1 MLSLFALR
9 LVCGM
14 SLMWAGM
21 PRREVTSGFFRIQML
36 VALGLSVLAALT
48 FSPLGVPEDAARV
61 ALLPAWAGRGSCI
74 LLAGLCFLGSV
85 MWTLERRGAGEAF
98 VFAVAAVSTA
108 VLLLAGIPWPSD
120 AARFAIFHALSELA
134 TACVLGAA
142 VTGMLLGHWYL
153 TAPTMSIAPL
163 GRLNQFLAASVSAR
177 LVLSAI
183 GLVVA
188 WPSLAGRSDW
198 LLWVS
203 LRWAAGIVGPLI
215 LSAMVWRILKYR
227 HTQSA
232 TGVLFA
238 ATILVFLGELT
249 ASLLSVEVAR
259 EIGVPL

>member
-36 VALGLSVLAALT
+36 VALGLTVLAALS
-48 FSPLGVPEDAARV
+48 FGAASGDDGA
-61 ALLPAWAGRGSCI
+61 ALLPVWVGRGLCA

-85 MWTLERRGAGEAF
+85 MWTLQRRGAGDAYG
-98 VFAVAAVSTA
+98 FAVAALA
-108 VLLLAGIPWPSD
+108 VATLLLAGSPWPEE
-120 AARFAIFHALSELA
+120 APGVAVLQALSELA
-134 TACVLGAA
+134 TACLLGAS

-153 TAPTMSIAPL
+153 TAPTMSISPL
-163 GRLNQFLAASVSAR
+163 GRLNQFLAASAIAR

-183 GLVVA
+183 A
-188 WPSLAGRSDW
+188 LAIAGGELYHRTDW
-198 LLWVS
+198 LLWLA
-203 LRWAAGIVGPLI
+203 LRWVAGIAGPI
-215 LSAMVWRILKYR
+215 VLSVMVWRILKYR
-227 HTQSA
+227 HTQAA

-249 ASLLSVEVAR
+249 ASMLSR
-259 EIGVPL
+259 EAGVPL

>member
-48 FSPLGVPEDAARV
+48 FGGVGEQFGGEPAT
-61 ALLPAWAGRGSCI
+61 LLPAWAGQGLCL
-74 LLAGLCFLGSV
+74 LLAGFCFLGSV
-85 MWTLERRGAGEAF
+85 MWTLERRGTGEAF
-98 VFAVAAVSTA
+98 VFAIAALSTA
-108 VLLLAGIPWPSD
+108 TLLLAGVPWPSESVPV
-120 AARFAIFHALSELA
+120 AIFHGLSELA
-134 TACVLGAA
+134 TASVLGAA

-163 GRLNQFLAASVSAR
+163 GRLNLFLAGSVVAR

-183 GLVVA
+183 GIGIACAKL
-188 WPSLAGRSDW
+188 GERSDW
-198 LLWVS
+198 LLWLS

-215 LSAMVWRILKYR
+215 LAAMVWRILKYR

-249 ASLLSVEVAR
+249 ASLLSREVEV
-259 EIGVPL
+259 PL